1 MAGNEEPLLG
11 WPPSIYAIV
20 YLINDGVYKLN
31 GSVNGFD
38 LEIHAMAD
46 SDRLMGRPPLGMKPT
61 TIRLST
67 DTIRR
72 IEGLVGNRRLASFI
86 REAVE
91 NELQR
96 REEAKSHGD

>member
-1 MAGNEEPLLG
+1 MP
-11 WPPSIYAIV
+11 
-20 YLINDGVYKLN
+20 
-31 GSVNGFD
+31 
-38 LEIHAMAD
+38 D
-46 SDRLMGRPPLGMKPT
+46 SDSLMGRPPLGMKPT

-72 IEGLVGNRRLASFI
+72 IEALVGNRRLAVFI

-96 REEAKSHGD
+96 RDESKPTKD